1 VADTA
6 VLPSPE
12 QIARVE
18 RFTQERFVH
27 EGEELAT
34 ALAAGGARRR
44 AFDTALASSTA
55 ARRSPRPT
63 GGGGSPCCSGSNG
76 C

>member
-1 VADTA
+1 LAETTSVADQA

-27 EGEELAT
+27 EHPV
-34 ALAAGGARRR
+34 AR
-44 AFDTALASSTA
+44 SE
-55 ARRSPRPT
+55 RSGPH
-63 GGGGSPCCSGSNG
+63 SNHHEIIFFE
-76 C
+76 